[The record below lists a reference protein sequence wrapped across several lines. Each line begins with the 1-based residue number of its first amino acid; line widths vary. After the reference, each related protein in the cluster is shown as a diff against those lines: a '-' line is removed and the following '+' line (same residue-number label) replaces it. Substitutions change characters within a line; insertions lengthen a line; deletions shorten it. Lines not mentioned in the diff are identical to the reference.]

1 MEQHKGR
8 IGWEPWRCRLQA
20 ITVRQLTSMFD
31 VETDM
36 PLTFSVTLSVVNW
49 DAATDTLGRALLD
62 GITES
67 LLDTW

>member
-1 MEQHKGR
+1 
-8 IGWEPWRCRLQA
+8 
-20 ITVRQLTSMFD
+20 MFD

-49 DAATDTLGRALLD
+49 DAATDTLGHALLD